1 MQTDLEGRVPQ
12 IVVDIHETGGK
23 RVNATKH
30 LMSMLDKEK
39 IPYTVQQIPIGD
51 ILGMDGVAIE
61 RKTTSDL
68 VNTLRGSNIG
78 VPRLNKQLDG
88 LMKYEKPCL
97 LVEDIL
103 SIRRD
108 PSKGCVYIPF
118 KTRQTRGRPY
128 VVTMERVSF
137 IHPNAL
143 DALIESIRERGIKV
157 IEGFNALH
165 SAGLLFG
172 LLTGPSEKPE
182 DEHSRRLPVIRTR
195 KGLDSMDD
203 EQEFFIAGLPG
214 INVVRAKSLLNAF
227 GSPIEVVTRTDEWTR
242 VPGIGPKTVAS
253 AKKMLFSVHTG
264 RSEDEKGGDKSDQS
278 SQPDLS

>member
-39 IPYTVQQIPIGD
+39 IAYAVQQIPIGD
-51 ILGMDGVAIE
+51 ILGMDGIAIE

-68 VNTLRGSNIG
+68 VNTLKGSNIG

-88 LMKYEKPCL
+88 LMKYEKPYL

-103 SIRRD
+103 AIRRD

-143 DALIESIRERGIKV
+143 DALLDSIRERGIKV

-172 LLTGPSEKPE
+172 LLANPSEKPE
-182 DEHSRRLPVIRTR
+182 EERSRRLPVIRTR

-227 GSPIEVVTRTDEWTR
+227 GSPIEVVTRIDEWTR
-242 VPGIGPKTVAS
+242 VPGIGPKTVSS
-253 AKKMLFSVHTG
+253 ARKMLFSLHAGSKEDKTG
-264 RSEDEKGGDKSDQS
+264 NDKSDQS